1 MMNFIKLLRK
11 CNTKY
16 SIMPMRLGSYKTQ
29 RTKHKRPLMAL
40 SSSRSIIILKANY
53 LSLMSTLS
61 LVAMLTKPSPFTP
74 KVSLIYCTFL
84 PYQSLTPFPLSVYIE
99 NKSSETFDSSDE
111 EGPEGFLEKNLSD
124 FFDI

>member
-1 MMNFIKLLRK
+1 MRSKNSITTKMMNFNILLRK

-40 SSSRSIIILKANY
+40 TSSRNIIILKENY
-53 LSLMSTLS
+53 LNLMSTLS

-74 KVSLIYCTFL
+74 KVSLSTALFCH
-84 PYQSLTPFPLSVYIE
+84 
-99 NKSSETFDSSDE
+99 N
-111 EGPEGFLEKNLSD
+111 NH
-124 FFDI
+124 